1 VRACIVYDCL
11 YPHTVGGAERWYR
24 ELALELAGNGH
35 DVTYLTR
42 KQWEDDEAPN
52 LPGVRVVAVSPGG
65 PLYGEDGR
73 RTIGPPLRFGLGV
86 LGHLLRNRGSY
97 DAVHLCSF
105 PYFSLL
111 AARLAL
117 AGTGVRVGVDWFE
130 VWTLDY
136 WRGYLGRIGGRI
148 GWLVQR
154 LCARLTPQAFV
165 FSDVYA
171 ERLLGEGLR
180 RPAVRLGGLYRGPLE
195 PHARGGERP
204 PLVVFAGRHIPEKRA
219 ELLPAAVAAAREE
232 VSELRGL
239 VLGDGPERERVV
251 ASIAVAGVV
260 DAVEAPGFVTADEVA
275 DAFSRATCML
285 LPSSREGYGMVVIE
299 AAALGTPSVVV
310 AGADNAAAE
319 LVEEGVNGFV
329 AASAD
334 PDAIAAAIVAC
345 HAGGEALRERTAD
358 WFARRAPELTI
369 EGSARA
375 VADWHTSPASH
386 RPAVRL

>member
-1 VRACIVYDCL
+1 MRICIVYDCL

-24 ELALELAGNGH
+24 ELALQLAATGH
-35 DVTYLTR
+35 EVTYLTR
-42 KQWEDDEAPN
+42 EQWQDGESPE
-52 LPGVRVVAVSPGG
+52 LPGVRVVAVSAGG
-65 PLYGEDGR
+65 PLYTDDGR

-86 LGHLLRNRGSY
+86 LAHLIRNRRGY

-117 AGTGVRVGVDWFE
+117 AGTGVRIGVDWFE

-136 WRGYLGRIGGRI
+136 WRGYLGRVGGRV

-165 FSDVYA
+165 FSEVHA
-171 ERLLGEGLR
+171 ERLRGEGLR
-180 RPAVRLGGLYRGPLE
+180 SPARRLGGLYRGPLE
-195 PHARGGERP
+195 PHAQAGERA

-219 ELLPAAVAAAREE
+219 ELVPAAVAVARSELP
-232 VSELRGL
+232 ELRGL
-239 VLGDGPERERVV
+239 VLGDGPERERVL
-251 ASIAVAGVV
+251 AAIAATGVGGAV
-260 DAVEAPGFVTADEVA
+260 DAPGFVTADEVS
-275 DAFSRATCML
+275 DALSRASCML

-334 PDAIAAAIVAC
+334 PAAIAAAIVAC
-345 HAGGEALRERTAD
+345 HAGGEELRERTAS
-358 WFARRAPELTI
+358 WFARRAPELTVD
-369 EGSARA
+369 GSARA
-375 VADWHTSPASH
+375 VAEWYG
-386 RPAVRL
+386 RPAPQ

>member
-1 VRACIVYDCL
+1 MRVCVVYDCL

-24 ELALELAGNGH
+24 ELALELAATGH
-35 DVTYLTR
+35 EVTYLTR
-42 KQWEDDEAPN
+42 KQWEDDEEPD
-52 LPGVRVVAVSPGG
+52 LPGVRVIAVSPGG
-65 PLYGEDGR
+65 PLYTDDGR

-86 LGHLLRNRGSY
+86 LWHLLRNRRGY

-117 AGTGVRVGVDWFE
+117 AGTRVRIGVDWFE

-136 WRGYLGRIGGRI
+136 WRGYLGRAGGRI

-165 FSDVYA
+165 FSRVHG
-171 ERLLGEGLR
+171 ERLRGEGLR
-180 RPAVRLGGLYRGPLE
+180 RPAIRLGGLYRGPLE
-195 PHARGGERP
+195 PHAEAGERA

-219 ELLPAAVAAAREE
+219 ELLPAAVAAARREIP
-232 VSELRGL
+232 ELRGL
-239 VLGDGPERERVV
+239 VLGDGPERERVL
-251 ASIAVAGVV
+251 AAVAAANVG
-260 DAVEAPGFVTADEVA
+260 DAVDAPGFVTADEVA
-275 DAFSRATCML
+275 DALARATCML

-319 LVEEGVNGFV
+319 LIEEGINGFV
-329 AASAD
+329 APSAD
-334 PDAIAAAIVAC
+334 PAAIAAAIAAC
-345 HAGGEALRERTAD
+345 VAGGPALRERTAG
-358 WFARRAPELTI
+358 WFARRAPELTVD
-369 EGSARA
+369 GSART
-375 VADWHTSPASH
+375 VAEWYS
-386 RPAVRL
+386 RPVR

>member
-1 VRACIVYDCL
+1 VRVCIVYDCL

-24 ELALELAGNGH
+24 ELALELAGAGH

-42 KQWEDDEAPN
+42 KQWEDGESPD

-65 PLYGEDGR
+65 PLYTEDGR

-86 LGHLLRNRGSY
+86 LGHLLRNRRRY

-111 AARLAL
+111 AARAAL
-117 AGTGVRVGVDWFE
+117 AGTPARIGVDWFE

-136 WRGYLGRIGGRI
+136 WRGYLGRVGGPI

-165 FSDVYA
+165 FSDVHG
-171 ERLLGEGLR
+171 ERLRGEGLR
-180 RPAVRLGGLYRGPLE
+180 PPARRLGGLYRGPLE
-195 PHARGGERP
+195 PRAEAGERA

-219 ELLPAAVAAAREE
+219 ELLPAAVGAARAELP
-232 VSELRGL
+232 ELRGL
-239 VLGDGPERERVV
+239 VLGDGPERERVL
-251 ASIAVAGVV
+251 AAIAAAGVSDV
-260 DAVEAPGFVTADEVA
+260 VEAPGFVAVDEVA
-275 DAFSRATCML
+275 DALSRATCML

-329 AASAD
+329 APSAD
-334 PDAIAAAIVAC
+334 PDAIAAAIAAC
-345 HAGGEALRERTAD
+345 HAGGDELRARTAD
-358 WFARRAPELTI
+358 WFARSAPRLTI
-369 EGSARA
+369 EGSAHV
-375 VADWHTSPASH
+375 VADWYATATVATPG
-386 RPAVRL
+386 

>member
-1 VRACIVYDCL
+1 MRVCVVYDCL

-24 ELALELAGNGH
+24 ELALELAQTGH

-42 KQWEDDEAPN
+42 KQWSDEEGPD

-65 PLYGEDGR
+65 PLYTDDGR

-86 LGHLLRNRGSY
+86 LRHLLRNRRRY

-117 AGTGVRVGVDWFE
+117 AGTRTRVGVDWFE

-136 WRGYLGRIGGRI
+136 WRGYLGRAGGRI

-165 FSDVYA
+165 FSNVHA
-171 ERLLGEGLR
+171 ERLRGEGLR
-180 RPAVRLGGLYRGPLE
+180 RPAVRLAGLYRGPLE
-195 PHARGGERP
+195 PHAEAGERA

-219 ELLPAAVAAAREE
+219 ELVPAAVAVARRELP
-232 VSELRGL
+232 ELRGL
-239 VLGDGPERERVV
+239 VLGDGPERERVL
-251 ASIAVAGVV
+251 AAIAAAGVG
-260 DAVEAPGFVTADEVA
+260 DAVEAPGFVAVDEVSGA
-275 DAFSRATCML
+275 LSRATCML

-310 AGADNAAAE
+310 AGDDNAAVE
-319 LVEEGVNGFV
+319 LIEEGVNGFV
-329 AASAD
+329 APSAD
-334 PDAIAAAIVAC
+334 PEDIAAAILAC
-345 HAGGEALRERTAD
+345 QRGGAALRDATAA
-358 WFARRAPELTI
+358 WFARRAPELTVDD
-369 EGSARA
+369 SARA
-375 VADWHTSPASH
+375 VDDWYSSA
-386 RPAVRL
+386 A

>member
-1 VRACIVYDCL
+1 MRVCIVYDCL

-24 ELALELAGNGH
+24 ELALELAAGGH
-35 DVTYLTR
+35 EVTYLTR
-42 KQWEDDEAPN
+42 RQWEDGEGPD

-65 PLYGEDGR
+65 PLYSDDGR

-86 LGHLLRNRGSY
+86 LGHLLLNRGSY

-111 AARLAL
+111 AARAAL
-117 AGTGVRVGVDWFE
+117 AGAGVRVGVDWFE

-136 WRGYLGRIGGRI
+136 WRGYLGRVGGRI

-165 FSDVYA
+165 FSEVHA
-171 ERLLGEGLR
+171 ERLRGEGLR
-180 RPAVRLGGLYRGPLE
+180 RPALRLGGLYRGPLE
-195 PHARGGERP
+195 PRARGGERA

-219 ELLPAAVAAAREE
+219 ELVPAAVAAARAD
-232 VSELRGL
+232 VPELRGL

-251 ASIAVAGVV
+251 AAIGAAGVGDV
-260 DAVEAPGFVTADEVA
+260 VAAPGFVTAEEVS
-275 DAFSRATCML
+275 DALSRATCML

-310 AGADNAAAE
+310 AGGDNAAAE
-319 LVEEGVNGFV
+319 LIEEGVNGFV
-329 AASAD
+329 AASAE
-334 PDAIAAAIVAC
+334 PEAIATAIVAC
-345 HAGGEALRERTAD
+345 HAGGAELRERTAG
-358 WFARRAPELTI
+358 WFARRAPELTVD
-369 EGSARA
+369 GSAHA
-375 VADWHTSPASH
+375 VAEWYA
-386 RPAVRL
+386 RPGP